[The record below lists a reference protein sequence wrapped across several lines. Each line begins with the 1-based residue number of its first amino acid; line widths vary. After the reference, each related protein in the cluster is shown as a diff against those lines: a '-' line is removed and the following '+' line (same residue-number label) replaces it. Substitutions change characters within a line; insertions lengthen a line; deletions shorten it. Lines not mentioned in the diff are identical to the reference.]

1 MAKYGAWGADWSHP
15 GADKSKPTIADVEL
29 SFSPVVRDIAATAEE
44 EPLSKV
50 LLMVSLFTDEPAR
63 VLVRVQGLSNTVT
76 GEQKDTDY
84 SYEHALK
91 VDLLQIG
98 LLDDRAK
105 VQLWAVDKAQNT
117 ATWGPFTLDIP
128 SKKTFK
134 LSQARRLAQEKDLE
148 EAGAVESLAAGSR
161 LNFI

>member
-44 EPLSKV
+44 EPLDKV
-50 LLMVSLFTDEPAR
+50 FLMVSLFTDEPAR

-76 GEQKDTDY
+76 GEEKEADY
-84 SYEHALK
+84 VLEHSLK
-91 VDLLQIG
+91 VDLLRIG

-105 VQLWAVDKAQNT
+105 VQLWAVDHAQNT
-117 ATWGPFTLDIP
+117 ATWGPFTFDIP
-128 SKKTFK
+128 SEKTFK
-134 LSQARRLAQEKDLE
+134 LSQVRRLAPEKDVRE
-148 EAGAVESLAAGSR
+148 EAA
-161 LNFI
+161 